1 MIIKRIPAPTFT
13 IEGEQYNEYELRQL
27 MLDVA
32 KGETR
37 GLIPVTD
44 SIGIT
49 AVIGADG
56 RLSNELEGLNLSDNL
71 ALKLWQT
78 NQ

>member
-49 AVIGADG
+49 AVIGLDG
-56 RLSNELEGLNLSDNL
+56 RLSNELEGLDLSDKL
-71 ALKLWQT
+71 ASQLWQT